1 MIVMFLR
8 LIPTGTL
15 VSLKLVGNVI
25 YRVLSLNICYID
37 SRESKLRKRIISYQ
51 TSYFMEFFRDFS
63 FRYTNRFTK
72 GQKLSINPD
81 PPNQTVPQ
89 RTPTRRL
96 QRF

>member
-8 LIPTGTL
+8 LIPPG
-15 VSLKLVGNVI
+15 KLVGNVI